1 MKGKGKATKKKK
13 KVISKRKLPIP
24 EQGLSMPELDQ
35 GETSAERTR
44 GAQEI
49 PSWAR
54 PKVRDLL
61 GGCGGGGGGDL
72 GATL

>member
-13 KVISKRKLPIP
+13 KSYFKKKVAHPRTDP

-44 GAQEI
+44 G
-49 PSWAR
+49 AR